1 MKFIG
6 MIMLVLCST
15 MVGVL
20 FVEKSKQRINICN
33 QLIHFCDLLLID
45 YGYALTPTV
54 MLVENLLSNV
64 ALCDL
69 DFITQKHIKS
79 KTSVKSCL
87 SEEENE
93 KLSEFLYS
101 LGKTDIKGQI
111 KLVEAFKSYIQLCHD
126 NYSEYHKKNNR
137 IYLSFGFF
145 GGLAV
150 SLILV

>member
-1 MKFIG
+1 
-6 MIMLVLCST
+6 MLVLCST

-20 FVEKSKQRINICN
+20 FVEKSKQKINICN

-54 MLVENLLSNV
+54 LLVENLLNDD
-64 ALCDL
+64 ALSDL
-69 DFITQKHIKS
+69 DFITHNHIKS
-79 KTSVKSCL
+79 RMSVKSCL

-93 KLSEFLYS
+93 KISEFLYS

-111 KLVEAFKSYIQLCHD
+111 KLVESFKSYIQLCRD
-126 NYSEYHKKNNR
+126 NYSEYHKKNYK
-137 IYLSFGFF
+137 IFLSFGFF